1 MIILV
6 CYLSILPAI
15 LVQRVCVFARST
27 RRQGGGGAG
36 GWGEGGLLGPY
47 MSSILMSSQ
56 HVPIKLHNLLSFFP
70 LTCLSVNLACC
81 PSFTLLLSLQ
91 VNSAAIPLSDAS
103 DQPLPK
109 LLMT

>member
-1 MIILV
+1 MITLV

-15 LVQRVCVFARST
+15 LVQHVCLCVCLRAAP
-27 RRQGGGGAG
+27 GGRGVV
-36 GWGEGGLLGPY
+36 GLLGPY